1 MSYLTQKGL
10 GVKRQGQYVDVVR
23 AHNDV
28 EAVKS
33 AIKEARTE
41 VDSRLHAKYIVRH

>member
-1 MSYLTQKGL
+1 MLI
-10 GVKRQGQYVDVVR
+10 
-23 AHNDV
+23 HNDV

-33 AIKEARTE
+33 AIKQARTE